1 MAKASIPRG
10 SLEKYACLLGPAT
23 VLSGLLTIVISI
35 LSNPWFDVLKHAL
48 SDMGRVGLST
58 AWIFNGGLLITSLL
72 ALGYAYCLANIFSR
86 KLGVAF
92 LGIYIVAAVSLA
104 LIAIFPEGTDPH
116 YYVSLQFFILMTFNL
131 LLFGI
136 ALLLE
141 SRIRTATAS
150 ISMFILSLVGS
161 VAVKWPSIASIELYN
176 VAIYAGW
183 FILMFSIS
191 RSSGK

>member
-1 MAKASIPRG
+1 MAKASIPRR
-10 SLEKYACLLGPAT
+10 SLEKYACFLGPAT

-35 LSNPWFDVLKHAL
+35 LSNPWFDILKHAL

-58 AWIFNGGLLITSLL
+58 AWIFNGGLLVTSLL
-72 ALGYAYCLANIFSR
+72 ALGYTYCLANIFSR

-92 LGIYIVAAVSLA
+92 SGIYIVAAVSLA
-104 LIAIFPEGTDPH
+104 LIAVFPEGTDPH

-141 SRIRTATAS
+141 GRIRTAATS

-161 VAVKWPSIASIELYN
+161 VAVKWPSVASIELYN

-183 FILMFSIS
+183 FILIFSTT
-191 RSSGK
+191 RSAEK